1 MYLHVGNEMILNE
14 KDIIG
19 VFDIENASISKFTKE
34 FLSRSQKAG
43 AVVTVTSDIPKS
55 LIVWEKDLPVP
66 AGAGYAE
73 KAAAPGALTSD
84 FCFLQALQFT
94 SENGGTES

>member
-1 MYLHVGNEMILNE
+1 MYLHVGNEIILNE

-55 LIVWEKDLPVP
+55 LIVWEKNGEKKIFLSQLAP
-66 AGAGYAE
+66 ATLRKRQRRG
-73 KAAAPGALTSD
+73 L
-84 FCFLQALQFT
+84 
-94 SENGGTES
+94 